1 MKSYGASTLAALAS
15 GHVALVQL
23 VLFAFPSGDV
33 ALNNSTWDL
42 TYGGKTYRGAY
53 GLGSIGTIKDAPGE
67 IQGLRLEMDGGSSAS
82 VALALDGADEVQGT
96 PFTIRRALIET
107 STYTI
112 LDAPVEWAGT
122 LDTMSLSED
131 GQTAVISVTAES
143 KAVDLLRGNPSTY
156 TDADQQALYPGDRAF
171 EYVVAQADK
180 PVVWPAREYFYK

>member
-1 MKSYGASTLAALAS
+1 MKSCGASTLAALAS

-82 VALALDGADEVQGT
+82 VALALD
-96 PFTIRRALIET
+96 
-107 STYTI
+107 
-112 LDAPVEWAGT
+112 APVEWAGT